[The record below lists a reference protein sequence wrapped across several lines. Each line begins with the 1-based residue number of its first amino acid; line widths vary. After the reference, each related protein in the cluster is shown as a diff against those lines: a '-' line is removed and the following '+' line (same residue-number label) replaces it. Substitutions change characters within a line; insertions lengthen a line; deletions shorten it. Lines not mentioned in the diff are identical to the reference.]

1 LLTWSLKRLKKDLV
15 LPLVKICPTS
25 EEIASLKAAV
35 LSIADNMAVVV
46 EAVDIVA
53 SKAADTVVSTVVS
66 MVVEETEAIIVVV
79 MAIADNIKVAVTR
92 DVTAAAGI
100 INKPTPKLK
109 NWH

>member
-15 LPLVKICPTS
+15 LPLVKICPIS

-53 SKAADTVVSTVVS
+53 SKAADTVVSTVV
-66 MVVEETEAIIVVV
+66 EETEAIIVVV
-79 MAIADNIKVAVTR
+79 MASADNIKVAVTR

>member
-1 LLTWSLKRLKKDLV
+1 
-15 LPLVKICPTS
+15 
-25 EEIASLKAAV
+25 
-35 LSIADNMAVVV
+35 MAVVV

-53 SKAADTVVSTVVS
+53 SKAADTVVSTVVSMVVSTVVS